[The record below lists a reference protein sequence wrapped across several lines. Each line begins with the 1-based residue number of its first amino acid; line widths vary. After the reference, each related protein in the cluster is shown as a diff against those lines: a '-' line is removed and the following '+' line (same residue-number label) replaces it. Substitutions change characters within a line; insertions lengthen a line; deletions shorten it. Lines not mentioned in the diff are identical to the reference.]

1 MSQKQER
8 NITSGKPNEVL
19 DESGQMNSSNK
30 IKKIEGKENMKD
42 YGTRA
47 YLEQT
52 VVAIVTQGMSELAKE
67 RPENPLEFLG
77 NYLLKH
83 SQSQQK

>member
-1 MSQKQER
+1 MSQKVER
-8 NITSGKPNEVL
+8 NITSGKPSEVL

>member
-8 NITSGKPNEVL
+8 NITSGKPSEVL
-19 DESGQMNSSNK
+19 DESGQMNTSNK
-30 IKKIEGKENMKD
+30 IKKIEGKDNIKD

>member
-1 MSQKQER
+1 
-8 NITSGKPNEVL
+8 
-19 DESGQMNSSNK
+19 MNSSNK